1 MGFHMDVGS
10 LSGRLARLDADRLKA
25 QRAYAHTAAGQLE
38 GYAKAHAPWRDESG
52 QARRS
57 IRGMAECRS
66 GSFTISLCGGAPHM
80 VYLELAHGGRRAILR
95 PAMQRHARRI
105 LRGFAEN
112 GGMK

>member
-1 MGFHMDVGS
+1 MGFYMDTGS
-10 LSGRLARLDADRLKA
+10 LSGRIVRLDADRLKR
-25 QRAYAHTAAGQLE
+25 QQAYAHTAAGQLE
-38 GYAKAHAPWRDESG
+38 GYAKAHAPWKDDSG

-57 IRGMAECRS
+57 IRGRAESRK
-66 GSFTISLCGGAPHM
+66 GRFTIILSGGARHM

-95 PAMQRHARRI
+95 PAMQRHAHRI